1 MRPTQLRRQRQWV
14 CRTTMDRSVV
24 RPMHRRHRDRR
35 EGSWLLCPCQGGLT
49 LRYRAQVRNNNE
61 FLFATVRSIAA
72 CVTVKADRGSAR
84 ARLKKSAIKCR
95 LFDVKAQAP
104 QS

>member
-1 MRPTQLRRQRQWV
+1 
-14 CRTTMDRSVV
+14 
-24 RPMHRRHRDRR
+24 MHRRHRDRR
-35 EGSWLLCPCQGGLT
+35 EGSWLLCPSQGGPYVSRRKSGNRLRHFHFCAAHPTLT

-84 ARLKKSAIKCR
+84 AWLKKSAIKCR
-95 LFDVKAQAP
+95 LFDVKAQASP
-104 QS
+104 QA